1 MTENICDIQYSAETR
16 IERYRRTMQA
26 TILISG
32 NDAMLLTTRRMIFE
46 PAGYTVFTT
55 DSVSNARLV
64 LMNHQID
71 VLVLCQSLD
80 DNDRASILRVAHL
93 LQPEIKCASLSFD
106 GREVAIED
114 AETHWGLNGPPSLLA
129 AIGQMLQQRT
139 AQLSANLQRQ

>member
-16 IERYRRTMQA
+16 IERYRRNMQA

-46 PAGYTVFTT
+46 QAGYSVFTT

-106 GREVAIED
+106 GREVAIDD
-114 AETHWGLNGPPSLLA
+114 AETYRGLNGPPSLLA

-139 AQLSANLQRQ
+139 AQLSANLRRQ

>member
-1 MTENICDIQYSAETR
+1 
-16 IERYRRTMQA
+16 MQA

-46 PAGYTVFTT
+46 QAGYTVFTT

-106 GREVAIED
+106 GREVAIDD
-114 AETHWGLNGPPSLLA
+114 AETHRGLNGPPSLLA
-129 AIGQMLQQRT
+129 AIGQMLQQST

>member
-1 MTENICDIQYSAETR
+1 
-16 IERYRRTMQA
+16 MQA

>member
-1 MTENICDIQYSAETR
+1 
-16 IERYRRTMQA
+16 MQA

-46 PAGYTVFTT
+46 QAGYTVFTT
-55 DSVSNARLV
+55 GTLSNARLV

-106 GREVAIED
+106 GREVAIDD
-114 AETHWGLNGPPSLLA
+114 AETHRGLSGPPSLLA
-129 AIGQMLQQRT
+129 AIGQMLQQST

>member
-1 MTENICDIQYSAETR
+1 
-16 IERYRRTMQA
+16 MQA

-46 PAGYTVFTT
+46 QPGYTVFTT

-106 GREVAIED
+106 GREVAIDD
-114 AETHWGLNGPPSLLA
+114 AETHRGLSGPPSLLA
-129 AIGQMLQQRT
+129 AIG
-139 AQLSANLQRQ
+139 

>member
-46 PAGYTVFTT
+46 QAGYTVFTT

-106 GREVAIED
+106 GREVAIDD
-114 AETHWGLNGPPSLLA
+114 AETHRGLSGPPSLLA
-129 AIGQMLQQRT
+129 AIGQILQQST
-139 AQLSANLQRQ
+139 AELSANLQRQ

>member
-1 MTENICDIQYSAETR
+1 
-16 IERYRRTMQA
+16 MQA

-46 PAGYTVFTT
+46 QAGYTVFTT
-55 DSVSNARLV
+55 GTLSNARLV

-80 DNDRASILRVAHL
+80 DNDRANILM

-106 GREVAIED
+106 GLEVAIDD
-114 AETHWGLNGPPSLLA
+114 AETHRGLSGPPSLLA
-129 AIGQMLQQRT
+129 AIGQMLQQST